1 MVQLQRRKGTLGPR
15 TQRGG
20 RAFVEADE
28 WAHVVSEYAT
38 LFLDRVP
45 EAMAQQL
52 LQEVITQFGAP
63 DSELTR
69 RLTDATAKAIMRKI
83 RGSLPKTV
91 EELVAKA
98 GPLITRLS
106 QVLVRT
112 IPGATEETVSAEVAK
127 RLDTTIQGAH
137 AWMVRPILA
146 GQGSKT
152 GPGRFALEVLRVEA
166 AYACREHGTADS
178 LRVWYRR
185 KALLTGAPSYGDAL
199 AAINKGCRR

>member
-1 MVQLQRRKGTLGPR
+1 MS
-15 TQRGG
+15 
-20 RAFVEADE
+20 D
-28 WAHVVSEYAT
+28 YAT
-38 LFLDRVP
+38 LFIDRIPQEMVS
-45 EAMAQQL
+45 QL
-52 LQEVITQFGAP
+52 LNEVITQFGAP

-69 RLTDATAKAIMRKI
+69 RLTDATAKAII
-83 RGSLPKTV
+83 RQVRGALPKTT
-91 EELVAKA
+91 EALVAKA
-98 GPLITRLS
+98 GPIITRLS

-178 LRVWYRR
+178 LRVWYQR
-185 KALLTGAPSYGDAL
+185 KALVTGAPSYGDAL